1 MVVPSFF
8 VNISLWH
15 ICNVMAAKHCL
26 QQERA
31 GKQKIQERK
40 YRIARLPV
48 YARRERDRTEDEKR
62 RTEVMEET
70 ERKGQ

>member
-1 MVVPSFF
+1 MAVPSFF

-15 ICNVMAAKHCL
+15 ICNVMAAKHCNRKE
-26 QQERA
+26 QGSKRY
-31 GKQKIQERK
+31 KRK
-40 YRIARLPV
+40 YRITRLPV
-48 YARRERDRTEDEKR
+48 YARRERDRTEDQKR